1 MNILGTLSV
10 FPHIPERI
18 HRLHELAYNLW
29 WSWNPDA
36 QDLYAVLDL
45 PLWDNLAH
53 NPVKFLR
60 EVSQENLN
68 RAASDASYTALY
80 DQVMAAFDAY
90 MHPASTWFDRT
101 YPELK
106 NTTIAYFSAEF
117 GLHEALP
124 IYSGGLGVLS
134 GDHCKAA
141 SDLGLPFIGIGFL
154 YSGGYFTQRITGDGR
169 QEASYN
175 KIKFDEVPT
184 MAARNSNGDEVIVK
198 VDLPD
203 HSVFAKI
210 WKVQVGRIPLFLMD
224 TDIAQNGDAKDR
236 QLTERLYGGDTDT
249 RIAQEIILGIGGVR
263 AVRAM
268 GYSPAVWHMNE
279 GHAAFLGLER
289 IRELVQNQNLTF
301 QEALEVTRSSCVFTT
316 HTPVAAGNDAF
327 TFDMMD
333 KYFGRY
339 WGQLGINREAF
350 LQFARQDQPWGA
362 TFSMTV
368 LALRCSGLSNGVSKL
383 HGKVSR
389 EMWNSLW
396 PGTPEVEVPI
406 DHITNGVH
414 TETWLSPALR
424 PLFDKYL
431 GADWRERMDD
441 PALWQGVYNIPDEE
455 LWQAMQKGK
464 ERLFRFMEAR
474 AKNRAYRMGEGPARL
489 KQISTFFSPHTL
501 VIGFAR
507 RFATYKRAT
516 MIFRDVERIKRLV
529 TNHDH
534 PVMILFSGKAH
545 PADEPG
551 KEFIRQICQ
560 MAQHPDFEQKVMF
573 IEDYDMNI
581 ARCMVQ
587 GVDVW
592 LNNPRRPREASGT
605 SGEKAALNGCPN
617 LSVLDGWWAE
627 GYNGR
632 NGWAIGEERMYKDEA
647 TQDEADAL
655 SLYTTLEDEVVP
667 AYYQRE
673 DNGIPHYWLNIV
685 RASISSTAWIFSIAR
700 MVKEYTSKMYAP
712 AARHYAV
719 MSADGCAHAREV
731 AGWKH
736 RVQFHWPQLII
747 KASGPR
753 DGQLT
758 VGEPVEIQAVV
769 RLSGLTPD
777 EVAVEIVYG
786 FQDGADGL
794 TDEPMQLT
802 GRDQDGAYLYR
813 GLLSPTSS
821 GQLIYGV
828 RIVPVHP
835 DLFNKHEMALARWA

>member
-18 HRLHELAYNLW
+18 QRLHELADNLW

-36 QDLYAVLDL
+36 QALYATLNVS
-45 PLWDNLAH
+45 LWDSLAH

-60 EVSQENLN
+60 EVSQKSLNQAAGDEN
-68 RAASDASYTALY
+68 YTALY
-80 DQVMAAFDAY
+80 DRVMAAFDAY
-90 MHPASTWFDRT
+90 MHPDATWFDQT

-106 NTTIAYFSAEF
+106 GKSIAYFSAEF

-141 SDLGLPFIGIGFL
+141 SDLGLPFIGVGFL

-169 QEASYN
+169 QDAFYS

-184 MAARNSNGDEVIVK
+184 TAARNSNGEEVIVK
-198 VDLPD
+198 VDL
-203 HSVFAKI
+203 SGRAVYAKI

-224 TDIAQNGDAKDR
+224 TDVPLNDPQDR
-236 QLTERLYGGDTDT
+236 ELSARLYGGDNEI
-249 RIAQEIILGIGGVR
+249 RISQEIVLGIGGVR
-263 AVRAM
+263 AIRAL
-268 GYSPAVWHMNE
+268 GYDPAVWHMNE

-289 IRELVQNQNLTF
+289 IRELVQNQGLTF
-301 QEALEVTRSSCVFTT
+301 QQALEVTRASCVFTT
-316 HTPVAAGNDAF
+316 HTPVPAGHDAF
-327 TFDMMD
+327 GFDMMD
-333 KYFGRY
+333 KYFGHY

-368 LALRCSGLSNGVSKL
+368 LALRCSGQANGVSKL
-383 HGKVSR
+383 HGEVSR
-389 EMWNSLW
+389 EMWTWLW
-396 PGTPEVEVPI
+396 PGTPAAEVPI
-406 DHITNGVH
+406 GHITNGVH
-414 TETWLSPALR
+414 TETWLSPALC

-431 GADWRERMDD
+431 GADWRMRIDD

-455 LWQAMQKGK
+455 LWSALQEGK

-474 AKNRAYRMGEGPARL
+474 ATNRAYRMGEGPARL
-489 KQISTFFSPHTL
+489 KQIATFFSPNTL

-516 MIFRDVERIKRLV
+516 MIFSDVERIKRLV
-529 TNHDH
+529 SNRER

-560 MAQHPDFEQKVMF
+560 IAQHPDFEHKVMF

-581 ARCMVQ
+581 GRYLVQ

-605 SGEKAALNGCPN
+605 SGQKAALNGCPN

-627 GYNGR
+627 GYDGR
-632 NGWAIGEERMYKDEA
+632 NGWSIGEERMYKDEA
-647 TQDEADAL
+647 TQDAADAL

-667 AYYQRE
+667 AYYQR
-673 DNGIPHYWLNIV
+673 DDDGISRRWLNIT
-685 RASISSTAWIFSIAR
+685 RASMSSAGWLFSMAR
-700 MVKEYTSKMYAP
+700 MIKEYTTDMYVP
-712 AARHYAV
+712 AARHDAV
-719 MSADGCAHAREV
+719 MSANGYARAREV
-731 AGWKH
+731 AEWKH
-736 RVQFHWPQLII
+736 RVQFHWPQMFIE
-747 KASGPR
+747 ASGPR

-758 VGEPVEIQAVV
+758 VGEPVEINATV
-769 RLSGLTPD
+769 RLSGLTPS
-777 EVAVEIVYG
+777 EVAVEIVHG
-786 FQDGADGL
+786 FQDGAAGF
-794 TDEPMQLT
+794 TDEPMQLV
-802 GRDQDGAYLYR
+802 GRTDDGGYLYR
-813 GLLSPTSS
+813 GLLAPTAS
-821 GQLIYGV
+821 GQIIYGV

-835 DLFNKHEMALARWA
+835 DLFNKHEMALVRWA

>member
-1 MNILGTLSV
+1 MNVLGTLSV
-10 FPHIPERI
+10 FPQIPKPI
-18 HRLHELAYNLW
+18 GRLHELAYNLW
-29 WSWNPDA
+29 WSWTPDA
-36 QDLYAVLDL
+36 QALFSNLNL
-45 PLWDNLAH
+45 PLWDRLAH

-60 EVSQENLN
+60 EVSQESLN
-68 RAASDASYTALY
+68 QAATDPNYVALY

-90 MHPASTWFDRT
+90 MKPASTWFADT
-101 YPELK
+101 YPDLK

-169 QEASYN
+169 QEATYN

-184 MAARNSNGDEVIVK
+184 QAAHNSQNEEVVVK
-198 VDLPD
+198 VDLPGRA
-203 HSVFAKI
+203 VYAKI
-210 WKVQVGRIPLFLMD
+210 WQIQVGRIPLFLMD
-224 TDIAQNGDAKDR
+224 TDIALNDAQDR
-236 QLTERLYGGDTDT
+236 ELTARLYGGDNET
-249 RIAQEIILGIGGVR
+249 RISQEIILGIGGVR
-263 AVRAM
+263 AVRAL

-289 IRELVQNQNLTF
+289 IRELVQNQGLTF
-301 QEALEVTRSSCVFTT
+301 QQALEVTRASSVFTT
-316 HTPVAAGNDAF
+316 HTPVPAGHDAF
-327 TFDMMD
+327 GFDMMD

-339 WGQLGINREAF
+339 WGQLGVNREAF

-368 LALRCSGLSNGVSKL
+368 LAFRCSGLANGVSKL
-383 HGKVSR
+383 HGDVSR
-389 EMWNSLW
+389 SMWNWLW
-396 PGTPEVEVPI
+396 PGTPTAEVPI
-406 DHITNGVH
+406 DSITNGVH

-424 PLFDKYL
+424 LLFDRYL
-431 GADWRERMDD
+431 GSDWRQRIDD

-455 LWQAMQKGK
+455 LWQALQKGK
-464 ERLFRFMEAR
+464 ERLFHFMEQR

-489 KQISTFFSPHTL
+489 KQISTFFSPDTL

-529 TNHDH
+529 TNHDR

-592 LNNPRRPREASGT
+592 LNNPRRPREARGT

-627 GYNGR
+627 GYNGK
-632 NGWAIGEERMYKDEA
+632 NGWAIGEERLYKDEA

-667 AYYQRE
+667 AYYQRG
-673 DNGIPHYWLNIV
+673 DDGIPHFWLDIV
-685 RASISSTAWIFSIAR
+685 RASISSAAWLFSMTR
-700 MVKEYTSKMYAP
+700 MIKDYTNKMYVP
-712 AARHYAV
+712 AARHQAV
-719 MSADGCAHAREV
+719 MTANGYAHTREV
-731 AGWKH
+731 TDWKQ
-736 RVQFHWPQLII
+736 RVAFHWPQLRIE
-747 KASGPR
+747 ASGPR

-758 VGEPVEIQAVV
+758 VGEPVEIKATV

-777 EVAVEIVYG
+777 EVAVEIVSG
-786 FQDGADGL
+786 FQDGAAGL
-794 TDEPMQLT
+794 TDEPMQLV
-802 GRDQDGAYLYR
+802 GRSDDGAYYYR
-813 GLLSPTSS
+813 GLLAPTAS

-828 RIVPVHP
+828 RIIPVHA
-835 DLFNKHEMALARWA
+835 DLFNKHAMALTSWA